1 MKILTP
7 RMHGYLDFV
16 VVAAFALAPTLFGFS
31 PVPARISWA
40 LAVVHLLLTL
50 CTAFPMGVLKLV
62 PFTVHGAIEL
72 IVVIALVAMPWLFSF
87 ASEPVARNFFLAF
100 AVIIFLVWL
109 VTDYKAAEEPSV
121 ARA

>member
-50 CTAFPMGVLKLV
+50 STAFPMGIIKLV

-87 ASEPVARNFFLAF
+87 AGEPVARNFFLAF

-109 VTDYKAAEEPSV
+109 VTDYKAAEEPAA